1 MTTDDLCIQR
11 RTSFFSINIQTP
23 QYRENEAQSSNF
35 NRLDKKFIYVF
46 VFFGFMEILQVFASL
61 PMPKRGCLT

>member
-35 NRLDKKFIYVF
+35 NRLDKNFIYVF
-46 VFFGFMEILQVFASL
+46 FLKMITIHRKEKNL
-61 PMPKRGCLT
+61 